1 MGLQELEL
9 DGCEF
14 TEIVWLKYTYHR
26 GSLAALIE
34 MMTSPCWE
42 VLFLLCDDCETVEVL
57 DLLAVT
63 LVNQIED
70 PAAVATEHRRPPIHG
85 HLFPAE
91 RPPCPL
97 LLSPGAPC
105 CSIASPPA
113 SVAEPVVRSL

>member
-9 DGCEF
+9 HGCELI
-14 TEIVWLKYTYHR
+14 EILWLTHTYHR

-42 VLFLLCDDCETVEVL
+42 VLFLLYNDCETPAVL
-57 DLLAVT
+57 DLLTAT
-63 LVNQIED
+63 MVNQTED
-70 PAAVATEHRRPPIHG
+70 PAAVATEHRHSPIHG

-91 RPPCPL
+91 RLPCPL

-105 CSIASPPA
+105 CSIGSPPA